1 MRPCFVFQGDASFA
15 VLFTRLNLSQRLWL
29 TSRQESRLPIVS
41 VAIFHS
47 TTIFDISLPPPSAG
61 IVAAL
66 AVLAAMG
73 LWLCLRRR
81 RPPGGLGDIEMPG
94 PPGSTAPSY
103 FPLLP
108 NGLRSDNEVRALK
121 GH

>member
-1 MRPCFVFQGDASFA
+1 M
-15 VLFTRLNLSQRLWL
+15 RLNLSQRLWL
-29 TSRQESRLPIVS
+29 TSRQESRLPHCLYT
-41 VAIFHS
+41 IFHS
-47 TTIFDISLPPPSAG
+47 TTNNISLLPPSAG

-81 RPPGGLGDIEMPG
+81 RPPGSLGDIEMPG

-108 NGLRSDNEVRALK
+108 NGLRSDNEVRALR